1 MDWAMKFQ
9 CQKYRDKQS
18 EWFGKRGLSCH
29 VSSVVV
35 KTGQAEEPMVV
46 AFTHLFDT
54 CVQGWFAIAYILE
67 NLLFTLKTG
76 HASLGKAYIRSD
88 EAGCSHINLL
98 MANIND
104 INQRTGVIVER
115 YDFSEPQ
122 HGKDMIIIC
131 DRIICPMKQAVRRY
145 CDEGNDIQSAW
156 EGVVQE
162 EEWL

>member
-1 MDWAMKFQ
+1 M
-9 CQKYRDKQS
+9 
-18 EWFGKRGLSCH
+18 
-29 VSSVVV
+29 
-35 KTGQAEEPMVV
+35 
-46 AFTHLFDT
+46 
-54 CVQGWFAIAYILE
+54 
-67 NLLFTLKTG
+67 
-76 HASLGKAYIRSD
+76 AS
-88 EAGCSHINLL
+88 
-98 MANIND
+98 IND

-145 CDEGNDIQSAW
+145 CDEGNDIQSAR